1 VFGNVPPTP
10 YDLRFRLFG
19 FPVRVHPF
27 FWLVTALLGS
37 NSLQYDNG
45 VLYLVMWVAVVFVSI
60 LVHELG
66 HAFTVRYYGSPC
78 EVLLYGFGGLAIFP
92 YAPARGWR
100 RIAISLAG
108 PAAGFALGGV
118 VYLSDAVAHW
128 SVKTLTLAVLYDF
141 LLWVNLIWNIVNLL
155 PIWPLDG
162 GHVCRE
168 ALYLARVKQPEVVGL
183 RVSLG
188 MCATLAALI
197 LALSLRMVPPA
208 VAEAIPYH
216 PGPFMALW
224 FGIFAYM
231 NYQEIQAMTGRGT
244 PQTW

>member
-1 VFGNVPPTP
+1 MFGNVPPTP
-10 YDLRFRLFG
+10 YDLRFRLFR

-37 NSLQYDNG
+37 HYLRYDNG
-45 VLYLVMWVAVVFVSI
+45 VLCLLMWIAVVFVSI

-66 HAFTVRYYGSPC
+66 HAFAVRYYGSPC

-118 VYLSDAVAHW
+118 VFLSNVALGW
-128 SVKTLTLAVLYDF
+128 SEKGMLAAVLYGF
-141 LLWVNLIWNIVNLL
+141 LLWVNLIWNLVNLL

-168 ALYLARVKQPEVVGL
+168 ALYLAKVKQPEIVGL
-183 RVSLG
+183 RVSMVTCALLG
-188 MCATLAALI
+188 ALI
-197 LALSLRMVPPA
+197 LALELRLVPPA
-208 VAEAIPYH
+208 VAEVIPS
-216 PGPFMALW
+216 PGLFMALW

-231 NYQEIQAMTGRGT
+231 NYQELQAMTGRGN
-244 PQTW
+244 PQAWP